1 MSANR
6 INLQPAYVL
15 HHYTYRDSSWV
26 LETLTRRYGRIPVVA
41 RGVRRP
47 SSKLRGILQP
57 FQALLIS
64 WFGRGEL
71 ATLSGAEA
79 AAAPL
84 QLAGA
89 ALLSGFYLNELIIK
103 LLPRADPHPRLFD
116 DYSAALGALASDAA
130 SPAPI
135 LRVFEK
141 RLLQH
146 LGYGLVLNREAGGE
160 TPIVPCYTYRYIL
173 EEGPRLAEEDDRAGV
188 AVQGAT
194 LIALDREVF
203 DSAASLKDARRLL
216 GATLDLYLGGRPLKT
231 RHVLREMNARSK
243 TKCASIN
250 YTSSADERR

>member
-6 INLQPAYVL
+6 IDLQPAYVL
-15 HHYTYRDSSWV
+15 HHYPYRDSSWV

-41 RGVRRP
+41 RGARRP
-47 SSKLRGILQP
+47 SAKLRGILQP

-71 ATLSGAEA
+71 VTLSSVEA

-84 QLAGA
+84 RLAGD

-103 LLPRADPHPRLFD
+103 LLPRADPHPELFD
-116 DYSAALGALASDAA
+116 DYNATLGALTSEAA
-130 SPAPI
+130 SPAPV

-146 LGYGLVLNREAGGE
+146 LGYGLVLNHEADSE

-173 EEGPRLAEEDDRAGV
+173 EEGPRLAEKDDSAGV

-203 DSAASLKDARRLL
+203 DSAPSLKDARRLL
-216 GATLDLYLGGRPLKT
+216 GTTLDLYLSGRPLKT
-231 RHVLREMNARSK
+231 RRVLHEMNARSK
-243 TKCASIN
+243 RNSP
-250 YTSSADERR
+250 